1 MLSYNLKFDKS
12 WAHFSDVA
20 KFSMEMTETSL
31 SFFQFEE
38 HVMCKRN
45 TLKCVLSGAV
55 ILSSFYFASHEVLI
69 RDDRDECFTRSWNEM
84 C

>member
-12 WAHFSDVA
+12 CAHFSDLA
-20 KFSMEMTETSL
+20 KFSMKMTETSL

-38 HVMCKRN
+38 RVMYKGNILRR
-45 TLKCVLSGAV
+45 VLSGAV
-55 ILSSFYFASHEVLI
+55 ILSSFSFASHEVLI
-69 RDDRDECFTRSWNEM
+69 RDDRDKCFTKSWKEM